1 MFAIVVSLQ
10 KCYNGVKQNFRMEK
24 TDNRNA
30 LAGMRK
36 HFFVLFGLLF
46 LSGAFFVSAAE
57 EMTGK
62 NIVEDPDQD
71 GLTTAEEKLYGTD
84 PMNRDSDGDGYSDGV
99 EVRGGYDPLKKAP
112 GDKIIP
118 NEDVAAAT
126 AEEYGV
132 GGDNLTEQV
141 SEKIAA
147 LVQETSAGEDGNT
160 EVSLEEINL
169 LAQNF
174 SAGNVEEVTLP
185 EVDTKDIKIKEQS
198 YKNLSKEKREEKI
211 KEDITE
217 YLTIIAYIFAN
228 NSPEHFGTDDE
239 FKDMST
245 SIVESALSSISLGNI
260 AQLNALAENGEKVL
274 AQIYE
279 VEVPE
284 QMLDVH
290 VKAIKLAKY
299 ATTLKGELAVDPSS
313 DPMKM
318 IASLS
323 KVQGF
328 LNIVVSFTT
337 EVQSKLSEYGISEI
351 PLDIN

>member
-1 MFAIVVSLQ
+1 M
-10 KCYNGVKQNFRMEK
+10 KK
-24 TDNRNA
+24 TDTRSA
-30 LAGMRK
+30 FTGMGM

-46 LSGAFFVSAAE
+46 MSGAFFVSAAE
-57 EMTGK
+57 EMSEK

-84 PMNRDSDGDGYSDGV
+84 SMNRDSDGDGYSDGV

-118 NEDVAAAT
+118 NKETAAT
-126 AEEYGV
+126 PTTESGV
-132 GGDNLTEQV
+132 GGDNLTQQV

-160 EVSLEEINL
+160 EVALEEINV

-174 SAGNVEEVTLP
+174 SAGNVEEVVLP
-185 EVDTKDIKIKEQS
+185 EVDMKTIRIKDQS
-198 YKNLSKEKREEKI
+198 YKDLSKEKREEKI

-217 YLTIIAYIFAN
+217 YVTVIAYIFAN
-228 NSPEHFGTDDE
+228 NSPQPFSSEDE
-239 FKDMST
+239 FKEIT
-245 SIVESALSSISLGNI
+245 NSIVDNAMSSLSIGNI
-260 AQLNALAENGEKVL
+260 AQLDALAENGEKML
-274 AQIYE
+274 EQIRE

-290 VKAIKLAKY
+290 VKAMKLALY
-299 ATTLKGELAVDPSS
+299 ATTLKGELAIDPSA
-313 DPMKM
+313 DPLKM

-328 LNIVVSFTT
+328 LNITISFMT
-337 EVQSKLSEYGISEI
+337 EMQSKLSQYGISGI

>member
-1 MFAIVVSLQ
+1 MHKI
-10 KCYNGVKQNFRMEK
+10 E
-24 TDNRNA
+24 NRNA

-46 LSGAFFVSAAE
+46 LSGAFFVSAAD

-71 GLTTAEEKLYGTD
+71 GLTTEEERLYGTD
-84 PMNRDSDGDGYSDGV
+84 SMNRDTDGDGYSDGV
-99 EVRGGYDPLKKAP
+99 EVRGGYDPLKPAP
-112 GDKIIP
+112 GDKIVP
-118 NEDVAAAT
+118 DEVAAVTPEAS
-126 AEEYGV
+126 GV
-132 GGDNLTEQV
+132 GGENLTEQV
-141 SEKIAA
+141 SEQIAA
-147 LVQETSAGEDGNT
+147 LVQETAAGDDGNA
-160 EVSLEEINL
+160 EVSLEELDLIS
-169 LAQNF
+169 Q
-174 SAGNVEEVTLP
+174 SISSGNTEEIVLP
-185 EVDTKDIKIKEQS
+185 EVDMDAIKVRKVS
-198 YKNLSKEKREEKI
+198 CKGLSDEKCDDKVREAV
-211 KEDITE
+211 TE
-217 YLTIIAYIFAN
+217 YLTIVSYIFAN
-228 NSPEHFGTDDE
+228 NSPEPFGSEDE
-239 FKDMST
+239 FKDIST
-245 SIVESALSSISLGNI
+245 SLVDSALSSISFGNI
-260 AQLNALAENGEKVL
+260 TQLNALAENGEKVL

-284 QMLDVH
+284 EMLDVH

-299 ATTLKGELAVDPSS
+299 ATTLKGELAVDPEA

-328 LNIVVSFTT
+328 LNVVVSFTT

>member
-1 MFAIVVSLQ
+1 
-10 KCYNGVKQNFRMEK
+10 MEK
-24 TDNRNA
+24 MDNRNA
-30 LAGMRK
+30 LAGMGK

-84 PMNRDSDGDGYSDGV
+84 PMNRDSDDDGYSDGV
-99 EVRGGYDPLKKAP
+99 EVKGGYDPLKKAP

-118 NEDVAAAT
+118 DQETDAADT
-126 AEEYGV
+126 GEFGL

-147 LVQETSAGEDGNT
+147 LVQESSSGEDANA

-169 LAQNF
+169 LAQNL
-174 SAGNVEEVTLP
+174 SAGNVEEVVLP
-185 EVDTKDIKIKEQS
+185 EINTDTIKVKKQS
-198 YKNLSKEKREEKI
+198 YKDLSDEKREERI

-228 NSPEHFGTDDE
+228 NSPEPFGTDDE

-245 SIVESALSSISLGNI
+245 SLVDSALSSISLGNV
-260 AQLNALAENGEKVL
+260 AQLNSLAENGEKIL

-299 ATTLKGELAVDPSS
+299 ATTLKGELAVDPDS

-337 EVQSKLSEYGISEI
+337 EIQSKLSEYGISEI